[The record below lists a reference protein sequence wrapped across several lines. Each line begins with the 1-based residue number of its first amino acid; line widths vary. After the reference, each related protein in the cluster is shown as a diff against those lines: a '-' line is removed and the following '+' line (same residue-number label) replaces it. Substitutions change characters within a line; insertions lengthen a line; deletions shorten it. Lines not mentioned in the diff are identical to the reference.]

1 MLSKKN
7 SKLLWIVFI
16 ALLAVWLIMKYTDRS
31 NSTLKETMV
40 VVDTAHIDRIE
51 ISTNDKPSLNLIRN
65 GQKWKVKSKQ
75 GEYQA
80 EIRKVRSLLAALHSA
95 KPISEVSNTENDWS
109 RYQVNDS
116 LGTHVKLYKG
126 NQPVDELILG
136 SSAYVPAQNAA
147 RQPYGGRARGDM
159 VSYIRN
165 ANDKNTYT
173 VPGMWRMTFS
183 MKTDDYRSREL
194 FRMDKNKINK
204 IRFSYPK
211 GEKFELL
218 KEGKQW
224 KLNRKTVDST
234 KIVQYLNRLAYAYG
248 SRFINDFDA
257 KENNPEYQIEVDGDQ
272 FSPVQLQVFVDTA
285 GRKIIHA
292 STNEGYFDGS
302 KGNLFKRYFVDRDW
316 FFKHQ

>member
-31 NSTLKETMV
+31 NSTLKETLV
-40 VVDTAHIDRIE
+40 TVDTAQIDRIE
-51 ISTNDKPSLNLIRN
+51 ISANDKPSLNLIRN
-65 GQKWKVKSKQ
+65 GQRWKVKSKQ
-75 GEYQA
+75 GAYQA
-80 EIRKVRSLLAALHSA
+80 DIRKLRSLLTALHSA

-109 RYQVNDS
+109 KYQVNDS

-126 NQPVDELILG
+126 NRPVDELILG

-165 ANDKNTYT
+165 ANDQNTYT
-173 VPGMWRMTFS
+173 VPGIWRMSFS
-183 MKTDDYRSREL
+183 LKTDDYRSREL
-194 FRMDKNKINK
+194 FRIDKNRINK
-204 IRFSYPK
+204 IRFRYPK

-224 KLNRKTVDST
+224 KLNRKSPDSA
-234 KIVQYLNRLAYAYG
+234 KIVQYLNRLSYAYG

-257 KENNPEYQIEVDGDQ
+257 KEKNPEYQIEVEGDQ
-272 FSPVQLQVFVDTA
+272 LSPVQLQVFVDTA
-285 GRKIIHA
+285 GRKIFHA
-292 STNEGYFDGS
+292 NTNEGYFDGS